1 VLTRSAAEAAGL
13 AIPAEAPRETISRSP
28 QQRTAAQRIE
38 VARLRLGKCVL
49 KQVAVFVLPAEAEDW
64 GCQFSRD
71 ALSGHSV
78 KIEAERLRLWIDS
91 G

>member
-13 AIPAEAPRETISRSP
+13 AVAADAPRETISRSP
-28 QQRTAAQRIE
+28 QQQTTARRVE

-64 GCQFSRD
+64 GCQISRD
-71 ALSGHSV
+71 ALAGHSV
-78 KIEAERLRLWIDS
+78 QIEPERLRMSIDA